1 MRYLTKHEIIKI
13 HAALMA
19 TSGGG
24 GVGIRDINGLESA
37 TYQPQMT
44 FGDIDLY
51 PTIGDKAAILCF
63 VLVSNHPFIDGNKRI
78 GHAAMEMFLLLNGYE
93 LIANTNEQEQIIL
106 NLAAGK
112 LSKE

>member
-51 PTIGDKAAILCF
+51 PTIGDKANELVMPLWKCF
-63 VLVSNHPFIDGNKRI
+63 CYSM
-78 GHAAMEMFLLLNGYE
+78 AMN
-93 LIANTNEQEQIIL
+93 
-106 NLAAGK
+106 
-112 LSKE
+112 